1 MLPVVSATDGARQV
15 SKRNNAEAILA
26 ATECNRLREQ
36 LAKWEQLRIEVEAAR
51 LRLRA
56 ELEPFGYTP
65 RTLH

>member
-1 MLPVVSATDGARQV
+1 M
-15 SKRNNAEAILA
+15 SKLDNAEEILA
-26 ATECNRLREQ
+26 ATEWSRLREQ
-36 LAKWEQLRIEVEAAR
+36 LAKWEQLRAEVEAAR

>member
-1 MLPVVSATDGARQV
+1 MLPAVSVTDGARQV
-15 SKRNNAEAILA
+15 SKRDHAEAILA
-26 ATECNRLREQ
+26 TAEWSRLREQ
-36 LAKWEQLRIEVEAAR
+36 LAKWEQLRVEVEAAR